1 MPTIKSRFPKPDL
14 SADAWELYTST
25 QPKSQVDPVAR
36 KLNTATWRALR
47 YLEKNLLRLPELSK
61 KTVGHAIHE
70 AFRKFIDPVMEAN
83 RDMGAWDSEPR
94 NHAYQILESGADRL
108 VGGRHLLP

>member
-1 MPTIKSRFPKPDL
+1 MPAIKSRFPKPDL
-14 SADAWELYTST
+14 SASRWELYTAT
-25 QPKSQVDPVAR
+25 QPKSQVDAAAR

-47 YLEKNLLRLPELSK
+47 YLEKKLLTLPNLTR
-61 KTVGHAIHE
+61 TGADRVIHE
-70 AFRKFIDPVMEAN
+70 AFTKFIDPVMEAN

-94 NHAYQILESGADRL
+94 NHAYQILEEGADRL